1 MSIIQEG
8 PAFVAALA
16 VLLRW
21 PDTSLAS
28 QLVSGFPIVGSIE
41 SSGLFRPVTSA
52 TSCAFDEWVGQAA
65 VQAVDTI
72 IQSRP
77 PRFSEDIL
85 TTTLQEIEKGFCS
98 PLRPRTWFD
107 QSYGLGKWRPM
118 ERFLIQQQDGKKRVI
133 DNCRKTQHN
142 GVTHMEETIHCVTID
157 FVASVLRSIAMALDV
172 KDTQHWAD
180 HPWFLPRLGTEDLP
194 DAYRGLPVCS
204 EHLPY
209 SVVSVFNHATKQ
221 WAFTQLWGLAYGLE
235 SAVVAF
241 NRVPMLGVAAS
252 RRCLGALSASYFD
265 DLLAV
270 EVCATSDT
278 SRRGLLCVFG
288 LMGAPPQPSKSFI
301 PMEYRHYLGTSVQ
314 VADVIP
320 LGVVRYQPKSS
331 TKFKVAQKIRDALS
345 TGALDRDG
353 AGKMRGDLQWFFSMC
368 SGYAG
373 KLAGPLLTEKQRGDD
388 PSLSGEAQ
396 RTLRVLLSIL
406 HNASPRDVH
415 ILAQPTKPVLVY
427 SDASFEAN
435 TLRLGWVIFAGDQQ
449 PFGGSCLIP
458 DEEIAKWKARRQQIF
473 PGESLC
479 GLIIPFFHIEQL
491 AQCDVVWFVDNCA
504 AVAAL
509 VKCSST
515 EADVHTIV
523 QHSHWLLHRAGVR
536 VWYEWIDSKSNLSDG
551 LSRLGIQD
559 PWTAK
564 QNWLVF
570 DYPFPDSLRVNS
582 FLDALEASLESE
594 QWVF

>member
-1 MSIIQEG
+1 M
-8 PAFVAALA
+8 
-16 VLLRW
+16 
-21 PDTSLAS
+21 
-28 QLVSGFPIVGSIE
+28 
-41 SSGLFRPVTSA
+41 
-52 TSCAFDEWVGQAA
+52 
-65 VQAVDTI
+65 
-72 IQSRP
+72 
-77 PRFSEDIL
+77 
-85 TTTLQEIEKGFCS
+85 
-98 PLRPRTWFD
+98 
-107 QSYGLGKWRPM
+107 
-118 ERFLIQQQDGKKRVI
+118 
-133 DNCRKTQHN
+133 
-142 GVTHMEETIHCVTID
+142 
-157 FVASVLRSIAMALDV
+157 
-172 KDTQHWAD
+172 
-180 HPWFLPRLGTEDLP
+180 
-194 DAYRGLPVCS
+194 
-204 EHLPY
+204 
-209 SVVSVFNHATKQ
+209 
-221 WAFTQLWGLAYGLE
+221 
-235 SAVVAF
+235 VAF

-320 LGVVRYQPKSS
+320 LGLVPYQPKSS

-415 ILAQPTKPVLVY
+415 ILAQPAKPVLVY

-449 PFGGSCLIP
+449 PFEGSCLIP

-479 GLIIPFFHIEQL
+479 GLIIPFFHIERL

-523 QHSHWLLHRAGVR
+523 QHSHWLLHRASVR

-594 QWVF
+594 QWVY